1 MRCYVQI
8 KDTDNASTEKITYL
22 SNWAEFSASC
32 KESNTVPVFILVPPS
47 SRSHSSP
54 SYAPQTKPCKS
65 RPISSVP

>member
-32 KESNTVPVFILVPPS
+32 KESNTVPVFILVPTFLTFTLLPLL
-47 SRSHSSP
+47 RP
-54 SYAPQTKPCKS
+54 TNQTMQIKAH
-65 RPISSVP
+65 